1 MFRFGALASLFSLVF
16 VLLIPSVALSE
27 KTLTNEDIIKLS
39 KVGLGDEAIT
49 AKVRQATEV
58 DFRLETDDLAKLKSA
73 GVSGKVIAAML
84 DRSNGNNGHT
94 TYVATPAGVVETNTP
109 SAGAVK
115 LVTSAKTIP
124 LTSVVGDSSS
134 TYVYVTVLYWMNFP
148 SLHAAN
154 RTSDKSPSFIISTDR
169 DPRSRYYVVRLDAN
183 EEDGDRSLK
192 MGRSGAFS
200 FKAGTVP
207 DSDWTFPFDAVEER
221 HGVWKAT
228 LKKTLPAGEYG
239 VYVVQA
245 GELFDFGVD

>member
-1 MFRFGALASLFSLVF
+1 MFRFGALASLMSLVF

-39 KVGLGDEAIT
+39 KVGLGDEAIM
-49 AKVRQATEV
+49 AKIRQASEV

-84 DRSNGNNGHT
+84 DRSTGGSSPDGGET
-94 TYVATPAGVVETNTP
+94 TATAT
-109 SAGAVK
+109 GAVK
-115 LVTSAKTIP
+115 MITGDKTIP
-124 LTSVVGDSSS
+124 LTSEVGDSSS

-148 SLHAAN
+148 SLHAAQ
-154 RTSDKSPSFIISTDR
+154 RTKDHSPSFLIATDR

-200 FKAGTVP
+200 YKAGTVP
-207 DSDWTFPFDAVEER
+207 DSDWTFPFDAVEEK

>member
-1 MFRFGALASLFSLVF
+1 MFRFGALASLLSLVF
-16 VLLIPSVALSE
+16 VLLIPSAALSE

-49 AKVRQATEV
+49 AKIRQSGGGGGRRAPPE
-58 DFRLETDDLAKLKSA
+58 LAKLKSA
-73 GVSGKVIAAML
+73 GVSGTVIAAML
-84 DRSNGNNGHT
+84 DRSSGGSSGGGEA
-94 TYVATPAGVVETNTP
+94 ATPAT
-109 SAGAVK
+109 GAVK
-115 LVTSAKTIP
+115 LVAGGKTTA
-124 LTSVVGDSSS
+124 LTSEVGDSSS

-148 SLHAAN
+148 SLHATH
-154 RTSDKSPSFIISTDR
+154 RTTDRSPSFLIAADR

-183 EEDGDRSLK
+183 DEDGDRSLK

-200 FKAGTVP
+200 YKAGTVP
-207 DSDWTFPFDAVEER
+207 DSDWTFPFDAVEEK

-228 LKKTLPAGEYG
+228 LKKSLPPGEYG